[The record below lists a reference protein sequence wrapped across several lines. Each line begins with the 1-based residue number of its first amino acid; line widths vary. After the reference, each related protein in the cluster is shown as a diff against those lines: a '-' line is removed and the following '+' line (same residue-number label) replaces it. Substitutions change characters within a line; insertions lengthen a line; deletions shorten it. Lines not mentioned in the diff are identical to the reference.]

1 MIKTSCY
8 ILFKYNYYKNMM
20 ITSYPYIYYTL
31 FVTFIFLGTDFNIV
45 NTTKTVILLSNK
57 SNNICVENIL
67 ATMFTPASFKYI
79 TIKEVPEEVMPP
91 KTKAEIN
98 DAISDPITVVI
109 IIPKIK
115 NLPLNKFF
123 L

>member
-1 MIKTSCY
+1 
-8 ILFKYNYYKNMM
+8 M
-20 ITSYPYIYYTL
+20 ITPYTYIYYTL
-31 FVTFIFLGTDFNIV
+31 FVTFIFVGTAFNIV
-45 NTTKTVILLSNK
+45 NTSKTVIPLSTK

-79 TIKEVPEEVMPP
+79 TIKEVPEEVIPP

-109 IIPKIK
+109 VIPKIK
-115 NLPLNKFF
+115 NLPLNKF
-123 L
+123 LL